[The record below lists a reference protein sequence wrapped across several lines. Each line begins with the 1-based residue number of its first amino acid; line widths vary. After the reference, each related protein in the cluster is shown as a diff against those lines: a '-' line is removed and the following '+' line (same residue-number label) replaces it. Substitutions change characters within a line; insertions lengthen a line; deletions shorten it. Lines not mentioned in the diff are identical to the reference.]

1 MLFASHDY
9 HADRAAKAGRT
20 MADETQ
26 TAESGTQAQDPGT
39 APEQSSG
46 EQRTFTQADLD
57 RIVTERLAKEKQRS
71 EALAAKAK
79 ADAER
84 KAAEDQGEWK
94 KLAEQYK
101 SEAVAEQAA
110 RKAAEIAILRRDV
123 AAKLNVP
130 ALLAD
135 RLRGETP
142 EDIEADAKL
151 LLAGL
156 PKAGPPPG
164 NAGSGAKQNGAAS
177 GKDMNQFIRAAAG
190 RSQ

>member
-1 MLFASHDY
+1 
-9 HADRAAKAGRT
+9 

-26 TAESGTQAQDPGT
+26 TAESGNTERDTGSAT
-39 APEQSSG
+39 EQTG
-46 EQRTFTQADLD
+46 VEQRTFTQADLD

-84 KAAEDQGEWK
+84 KAAEEQGEWK

-101 SEAVAEQAA
+101 TDADTAA
-110 RKAAEIAILRRDV
+110 AKAKAAELAVLRRDIG
-123 AAKLNVP
+123 ARLNVP

-164 NAGSGAKQNGAAS
+164 NAGSGAKQDGATS
-177 GKDMNQFIRAAAG
+177 GKDMNQFIRVAAG

>member
-1 MLFASHDY
+1 
-9 HADRAAKAGRT
+9 
-20 MADETQ
+20 MAEEIT
-26 TAESGTQAQDPGT
+26 TAESGTPGT
-39 APEQSSG
+39 TPEGESQSG
-46 EQRTFTQADLD
+46 VEQRTFTQADLD

-71 EALAAKAK
+71 EAATAKAK

-84 KAAEDQGEWK
+84 KAAEEQGEWK

-101 SEAVAEQAA
+101 TDAESSAA
-110 RKAAEIAILRRDV
+110 KAKAAELAVLRRDI
-123 AAKLNVP
+123 ATKLNVP

-156 PKAGPPPG
+156 PKTTPTA
-164 NAGSGAKQNGAAS
+164 NAGSGAKQAGATT
-177 GKDMNQFIRAAAG
+177 GKDMNGFIRAAAG
-190 RSQ
+190 RPQ